1 MKTAP
6 CKDCPKKGCGPY
18 HDECPEYQEFR
29 KERDELREKRLELQK
44 SAEIT
49 IERAKRH
56 KEYRARRMQRR

>member
-6 CKDCPKKGCGPY
+6 CKDCPKKGCGAY

-29 KERDELREKRLELQK
+29 KERNRINEEKREQQK
-44 SAEIT
+44 CNEIT

-56 KEYRARRMQRR
+56 KEYITRQMQRR